1 MNRIYET
8 DSYIREFKTTV
19 TAAGTDEKGRPYV
32 ELEDTIF
39 FPEEGGQKADT
50 GVLELLKDGV
60 SGDVSENTIKTVD
73 VLDGII
79 YGRNTC
85 SKASETGEI
94 KIRYIVSET
103 VEAGTSVLCKLNWG
117 ERFDRMQ
124 NHSGEHILSGLMHR
138 RFGVDNVGFHL
149 SDTGP
154 VTLDFNRVVS
164 YEDVIALQNEANR
177 VIYDNIP
184 VSVLFP
190 TGDELEGLDYRS
202 KIDIE
207 GQVRLVRIGD
217 ADAPVDLCAC
227 CAPHV
232 SHTGEIGILKVLSVV
247 NWKGGIRVSM
257 LCGRRAL
264 EYINEEHDILQE
276 LAKKM
281 STEAVNIPG
290 IVDSYRDE
298 IVSLK
303 AGLAGAKEKALIS
316 EMDRLTGP
324 YVVFG
329 DGDLTAVS
337 MKNVYNELTDRFDG
351 FVGVFAGDD
360 EQGYRYNAGSRDRDS
375 RELAAKLKEAFD
387 ARGGGSAEMIQGKVK
402 ASKEAITGLFGEL
415 EN

>member
-1 MNRIYET
+1 MKRIYET
-8 DSYIREFKTTV
+8 DSYIRELKTIV
-19 TAAGTDEKGRPYV
+19 TASGTDEKGRPYV

-50 GVLELLKDGV
+50 GVLEILKDGV
-60 SGDVSENTIKTVD
+60 SGDVSGNIIKTID

-85 SKASETGEI
+85 SRVSETGEI
-94 KIRYIVSET
+94 RIRYIVSET
-103 VEAGTSVLCKLNWG
+103 AEVGAPVLCKLNWS

-124 NHSGEHILSGLMHR
+124 NHSGEHILSGLIHR
-138 RFGVDNVGFHL
+138 RFGADNVGFHL

-164 YEDVIALQNEANR
+164 YEDLITVQNEANR
-177 VIYDNIP
+177 AIYDDLP

-190 TGDELEGLDYRS
+190 AEDELDGLDYRS

-217 ADAPVDLCAC
+217 ADDPVDLCAC

-264 EYINEEHDILQE
+264 EYINEEHDILQG

-303 AGLAGAKEKALIS
+303 ADLAGAKEKVLIS
-316 EMDRLTGP
+316 RMDKMTGP

-329 DGDLTAVS
+329 DVDLTAVS

-351 FVGVFAGDD
+351 FVGVFAGND

-387 ARGGGSAEMIQGKVK
+387 ARGGGSAEMIQGKVS
-402 ASKEAITGLFGEL
+402 ASKEAITGLFAGL
-415 EN
+415 LN